1 MAALLCRKFLRFGIK
16 MILPVTMKAKQ
27 VTALRIERFVTME
40 TRVGENS
47 YTQTINSFG
56 SGSTGA
62 TGG

>member
-1 MAALLCRKFLRFGIK
+1 